1 MIGFIGFGGGRM
13 TIDPIKRIHAIAERI
28 LERGGK
34 HVCDGPK
41 YLHEYYT
48 LKWCLSE
55 LYEIKF
61 ICEKY
66 GKEED

>member
-1 MIGFIGFGGGRM
+1 MVK
-13 TIDPIKRIHAIAERI
+13 PLKRIQVIAEKI
-28 LERGGK
+28 LERGSK
-34 HVCDGPK
+34 HVCYGPK

-66 GKEED
+66 GEEEEGLEI